1 MRNLLHATDRDRL
14 VAHLRSHLLREVA
27 VDGRRLTALAEAE
40 GPQGGSFCAAPANAR
55 AAELLVQPAIRD
67 TDPAFADAI
76 LDFVM
81 AMAEAPLPC
90 RRAAVGGIEVARAD
104 PHDFEILTP
113 FHRFTGDLGA
123 GILRQQLRGQ
133 AEALPP
139 VLHTGNLVHF
149 RIGRHRLSVDA
160 EDNIRQV
167 ELRRAGDD
175 VVLAHESR
183 ITGRAGLLRTRPT
196 EAGTL
201 RYEYRIA
208 AGSPL
213 LRLTVSFT
221 AAAARLAALR
231 LTSAVDALDAA
242 GLELAEAV
250 LAEGGDWRR
259 IAAPSAPGVGT
270 WSEGGRPA
278 HLALGQDGWPEGGP
292 TLHIRPA
299 GPAALSSVK
308 ATASRAGALRWLVLR
323 HGPTSLAPGGRLMVQ
338 EDRLLAAGTPAPAAA
353 RAMAATGVAGLDL
366 DPLPPDGAALN
377 AVATLLLFEACG
389 AGRTP
394 LAPSRRAALEAWLA
408 RQGAV
413 LLAGRPSLAD
423 LGYAALAA
431 EAELRARGSATA
443 AQRLDALAGRLLAAQ
458 LPSGAFAEPGG
469 GTAGLAAHA
478 VAVLGL
484 ARAATQLDPAPIGAA
499 IGRALAVVTRG
510 PVEATAPGRRAT
522 RIDGM
527 AVEGGPP
534 VPLHGHA
541 EAIGLLARAAGAV
554 VLAAEATGGEPG
566 PEVVAR
572 ARELHRQAIDLLR
585 PLVRVRGTTLE
596 VTPSPLGGAATPAGQ
611 AAVALGLL
619 APEALL
625 LRLGEARARVPA

>member
-14 VAHLRSHLLREVA
+14 VAHLRGHLLREVA

-40 GPQGGSFCAAPANAR
+40 GPLGGSFCAAPANAR

-67 TDPAFADAI
+67 ADPAFADAV

-81 AMAEAPLPC
+81 AMADAPLPC
-90 RRAAVGGIEVARAD
+90 RRAAVGGIELVRAD
-104 PHDFEILTP
+104 PRDFEILTP

-123 GILRQQLRGQ
+123 GILRQQLRGA

-160 EDNIRQV
+160 EDSIRHV

-175 VVLAHESR
+175 LVLAHESR
-183 ITGRAGLLRTRPT
+183 ITGRAGLLRARPA

-213 LRLTVSFT
+213 LRLTVSF
-221 AAAARLAALR
+221 AAAEERVASLR
-231 LTSAVDALDAA
+231 LTSAVDAMDAT
-242 GLELAEAV
+242 GLELAEAA
-250 LAEGGDWRR
+250 LAEGAGWRR
-259 IAAPSAPGVGT
+259 FGPPGEAGLGT
-270 WSEGGRPA
+270 WTEGEQA
-278 HLALGQDGWPEGGP
+278 DHLAIGQTGWPAGGP

-308 ATASRAGALRWLVLR
+308 ATASRPGALRWLVLR
-323 HGPTSLAPGGRLMVQ
+323 HGPADLPPGGSLVAR
-338 EDRLLAAGTPAPAAA
+338 EERLLAAGTPAEAAA
-353 RAMAATGVAGLDL
+353 RAMTAPAVAGLDL

-377 AVATLLLFEACG
+377 AVATLLLFDACG
-389 AGRTP
+389 AGRTH
-394 LAPSRRAALEAWLA
+394 LAPSRRAALQGWLA
-408 RQGAV
+408 RQGAA
-413 LLAGRPSLAD
+413 LLAGQPGLTD

-431 EAELRARGSATA
+431 EAELRAGGDDTA
-443 AQRLDALAGRLLAAQ
+443 RRRLEDLAGRLLAAQ
-458 LPSGAFAEPGG
+458 LPGGAFAEPGG

-478 VAVLGL
+478 VAVLAL
-484 ARAATQLDPAPIGAA
+484 ARAATQLDPVPLGAA

-510 PVEATAPGRRAT
+510 AVEATAIGRRAT

-527 AVEGGPP
+527 AVAGGPP
-534 VPLHGHA
+534 VLLHGHA
-541 EAIGLLARAAGAV
+541 EAIGLVARAAGAV
-554 VLAAEATGGEPG
+554 VLAAEATGGEPS

-585 PLVRVRGTTLE
+585 PLVRVRGATLE
-596 VTPSPLGGAATPAGQ
+596 VTPSPLGGTASPAGQ

-625 LRLGEARARVPA
+625 LRLGEARARVAA